1 MNPLDPAQNEATDS
15 VATDSAASAVVASA
29 AVPDRPWQ
37 QRYAGAILPTFAP
50 PLALLVRGAGC
61 YVWNDAGTE
70 YLDFLGGIAVNAL
83 GHAHPELVAAVTA
96 QVGALA
102 HVSNYFASTPQL
114 DLAERLTRLTGAGAE
129 GRVFFANSGAE
140 ANEAAFK
147 LARLNTGENLQRTR
161 ILTLAESFHG
171 RTMGALALSGKPA
184 MREAFLP
191 VPGGVEHVA
200 PTLAALESAVD
211 DTVAALFLEPVQGEA
226 GVVDLP
232 EGFLRRARELC
243 TEHGVLLIL
252 DEIQTGIGRT
262 GAMFAYEHADIR
274 PDALTLAKGLGGGLP
289 IGALVTF
296 GAASALFQR
305 GQHGSTFG
313 GNPLVTAAG
322 NAVLG
327 VIERDDLA
335 GNAARRGAELRD
347 LVLGFGSE
355 LIVGVRGRGLLL
367 GIALNEPVA
376 TELAAAAFAA
386 GLIVNAPN
394 AFTIR
399 LAPPLIIG
407 DAEIAEFERRFGMAL
422 AVVTAAHETAA
433 TSAVAPTVAP

>member
-1 MNPLDPAQNEATDS
+1 MTPIDPAQPE
-15 VATDSAASAVVASA
+15 SAAPAW
-29 AVPDRPWQ
+29 P
-37 QRYAGAILPTFAP
+37 QRYAGAIMPTFAP

-61 YVWNDAGTE
+61 YVWDDAGTE
-70 YLDFLGGIAVNAL
+70 YLDFLAGIAVTAL

-96 QVGALA
+96 QVGAVA
-102 HVSNYFASTPQL
+102 HVSNYFASTPQIE
-114 DLAERLTRLTGAGAE
+114 LAERLTRLTGAGEA
-129 GRVFFANSGAE
+129 GRVFFCNSGTE

-147 LARLNTGENLQRTR
+147 LARLNVGETGKRTR
-161 ILTLAESFHG
+161 MITLTDSFHG

-184 MREAFLP
+184 MRAPFLP
-191 VPGGVEHVA
+191 VPGGVEHIA
-200 PTLAALESAVD
+200 PTLAALEAAID

-226 GVVDLP
+226 GVIDLP

-243 TEHGVLLIL
+243 TEHGALLIL

-262 GAMFAYEHADIR
+262 GAMFAYEHAGIQ

-296 GAASALFQR
+296 GAASTLLQR
-305 GQHGSTFG
+305 GQHGTTFG

-335 GNAARRGAELRD
+335 GNAARRGAELRE
-347 LVLGFGSE
+347 LILGFDSP
-355 LIVGVRGRGLLL
+355 LISGVRGRGLLL
-367 GIALNEPVA
+367 GIALTQPVA
-376 TELAAAAFAA
+376 VELAAAAFAA

-394 AFTIR
+394 PLTIR
-399 LAPPLIIG
+399 LAPPLIVG
-407 DAEIAEFERRFGMAL
+407 DAEVAEFERRFGRAL
-422 AVVTAAHETAA
+422 AVVTNAHAAAGA
-433 TSAVAPTVAP
+433 SVAQAPVARS